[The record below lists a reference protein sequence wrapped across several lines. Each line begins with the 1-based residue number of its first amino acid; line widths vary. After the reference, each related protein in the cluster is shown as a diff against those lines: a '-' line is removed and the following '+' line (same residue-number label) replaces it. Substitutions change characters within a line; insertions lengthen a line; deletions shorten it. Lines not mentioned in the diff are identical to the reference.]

1 MQCKQC
7 NKPLEAS
14 RGTKPR
20 QFCSDACRKLYK
32 RTLDNKRTE
41 QTDISTNG
49 QEQTDKGSLG
59 PVEPRLSLRSEHGEP
74 NSEQKAEIGADAKTE
89 VLSSP
94 YPGGPDCECMM
105 CQNYRKAGKS
115 TERLNHGPAM
125 TAEELAKI
133 SRLARNRVALPG
145 DADYEVVAV

>member
-41 QTDISTNG
+41 QTDSNEQATNSSIPIETLAMVDAACGDKLSHGLPANYG
-49 QEQTDKGSLG
+49 Q
-59 PVEPRLSLRSEHGEP
+59 P
-74 NSEQKAEIGADAKTE
+74 N
-89 VLSSP
+89 
-94 YPGGPDCECMM
+94 
-105 CQNYRKAGKS
+105 CQCWHCHNYRAAKKDTAKKD
-115 TERLNHGPAM
+115 TAKLNHGPWLN
-125 TAEELAKI
+125 AEQLAEQGYM
-133 SRLARNRVALPG
+133 ANRVSLPG
-145 DADYEVVAV
+145 DIDYEVVAV